1 MREKMNIFLKKWN
14 EIVAMENR
22 QHGVNIEAENYE
34 NFFIG
39 GIANNG
45 TRVKISSFI
54 KTCTTKFLKMQR
66 HIIIFSKGIPVY
78 AKNHRVCFK

>member
-45 TRVKISSFI
+45 TRVKISSF
-54 KTCTTKFLKMQR
+54 
-66 HIIIFSKGIPVY
+66 
-78 AKNHRVCFK
+78 